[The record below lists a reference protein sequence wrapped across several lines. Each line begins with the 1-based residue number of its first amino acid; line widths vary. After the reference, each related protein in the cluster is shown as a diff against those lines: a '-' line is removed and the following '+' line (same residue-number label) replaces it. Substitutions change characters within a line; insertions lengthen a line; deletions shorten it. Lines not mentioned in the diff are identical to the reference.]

1 MLCFMAPYTIK
12 LFQQMIPSIIN
23 FFKSIKQLINKGTPE
38 PDKVITK
45 NEDDDSDK
53 DEPIF

>member
-1 MLCFMAPYTIK
+1 
-12 LFQQMIPSIIN
+12 MIPSIIN